1 MRVHALVVAAGKG
14 LRAGGDLP
22 KQYQDLACQPVLR
35 RTLAR
40 FHQHD
45 EIDAVT
51 AVIADGAD
59 ALFAAC
65 ANGLGKVTTPVRGGA
80 ERQVS
85 VRLGLEAIADRS
97 PDTVLIHDGARP
109 LVSDATISGV
119 IKAARRQRASVAA
132 LPVAD
137 TLKREAGAQTT
148 LETVPRAGLWR
159 AQTPQG
165 FEFQLIL
172 DLHQRFAG
180 RDDMTDDASLCEAAG
195 VPVALVPDRADNLKI
210 TRPEDFLM
218 AERLLETGMETRVG
232 SGFDVHA
239 FEEGSVVTLCGVD
252 IPHTAKLKGHSDAD
266 VGMHALTDAIYG
278 ALADGD
284 IGYHFP
290 PSDEQWRG
298 APSDVFLKHAMS
310 QLADRGGR
318 LILADV
324 TLMCEAPKVGPHRQA
339 MRARLAEIMAV
350 SPDRVAVK
358 ATTTE
363 KLGFTGRSEGIAAQA
378 TATISLPAV
387 S

>member
-1 MRVHALVVAAGKG
+1 MRVHVLVVAAGKG

-22 KQYQDLACQPVLR
+22 KQYQDLAGQSVLR
-35 RTLAR
+35 RTLTR
-40 FHQHD
+40 FHQHP
-45 EIDAVT
+45 EVDAVT
-51 AVIADGAD
+51 AVIADGA
-59 ALFAAC
+59 AELFTQCAA
-65 ANGLGKVTTPVRGGA
+65 GLDKVTAAVPGGA

-85 VRLGLEAIADRS
+85 VRLGLEAIARHA
-97 PDTVLIHDGARP
+97 PDIVLIHDGARP
-109 LVSDATISGV
+109 LVSNATIAKV
-119 IKAARRQRASVAA
+119 IAAAARDRAALAA

-137 TLKREAGAQTT
+137 TLKRETEAQTT

-165 FEFQLIL
+165 FDFATIL
-172 DLHQRFAG
+172 DLHQRFAE

-195 VPVALVPDRADNLKI
+195 IPVTLVEDRADNIKI
-210 TRPEDFLM
+210 TRPDDFVM
-218 AERLLETGMETRVG
+218 AERLLETNMETRVG

-239 FEEGSVVTLCGVD
+239 FEEGSSVTLCGVD

-284 IGYHFP
+284 IGHHFP
-290 PSDEQWRG
+290 PSDNQWRG
-298 APSDVFLKHAMS
+298 ASSDVFLKHAMDR
-310 QLADRGGR
+310 LAQRGGR

-324 TLMCEAPKVGPHRQA
+324 TLMCEAPKVGPHRDA
-339 MRARLAEIMAV
+339 MRQQLAEIMGV
-350 SPDRVAVK
+350 SVDRVAVK

-363 KLGFTGRSEGIAAQA
+363 KLGFTGRGEGIAARA
-378 TATISLPAV
+378 TATISLPAA